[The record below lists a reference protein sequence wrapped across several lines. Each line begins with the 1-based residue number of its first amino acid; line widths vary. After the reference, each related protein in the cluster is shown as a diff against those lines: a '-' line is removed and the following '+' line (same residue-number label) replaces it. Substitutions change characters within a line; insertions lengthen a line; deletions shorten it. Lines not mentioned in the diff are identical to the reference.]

1 MIGRKFCIA
10 RRHSKRLLICGA
22 PPQTAP
28 RPVIGELENRNISVP
43 MTFSPRACC
52 IRHRLPDHA
61 VKDGGVVTAD
71 AQPDIPGF
79 PRPRPPRSGPLSF
92 YGSGNENSTT
102 KREPGASPASALL
115 DPLVQ
120 DTEEARRL
128 EPPGFTCSWSERN
141 VIVKAVGGAAACLRG
156 L

>member
-79 PRPRPPRSGPLSF
+79 PRPRPPRSGPRSF
-92 YGSGNENSTT
+92 YGSGDENATT
-102 KREPGASPASALL
+102 NREPGVSPASA
-115 DPLVQ
+115 
-120 DTEEARRL
+120 
-128 EPPGFTCSWSERN
+128 F
-141 VIVKAVGGAAACLRG
+141 AAARTLGRAAAADPPQRIGARWPSRRAEGPALRWRTVM
-156 L
+156 LF